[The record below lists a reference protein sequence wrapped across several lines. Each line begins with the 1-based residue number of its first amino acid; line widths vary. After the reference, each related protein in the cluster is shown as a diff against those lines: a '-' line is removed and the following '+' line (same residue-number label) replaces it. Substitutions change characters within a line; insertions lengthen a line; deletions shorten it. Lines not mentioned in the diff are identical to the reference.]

1 MTAPHR
7 KVPMVTRRVVPLAV
21 AVFVVALAGGWSLSQ
36 SELLARTAA
45 EREPA
50 ADISEAAAPVG
61 PTGSDHPAPGGPSVA
76 PLSSVPTVTFPRP
89 IVTGPRRVA
98 IQVGHWQT
106 ENVPDELRRIE
117 TATGTSWDGIT
128 EVEVDLDIASR
139 IRALLEAKGIVV
151 DVLPTTIPVGY
162 VADAF
167 LALHCDG
174 DGVGFRSGYK
184 LAHGSRRG
192 LYEEDLLRAVSDAY
206 GAATGLRYDATG
218 ITNNMR
224 NYYAFVWSRYLHSVA
239 PHAPAAIIELGF
251 LSNAGDRA
259 LLVDSPDVVAGGVAA
274 GIEAFLAAH
283 PRDQLFA
290 QDLVLQP
297 FGLPRPSPIRP

>member
-1 MTAPHR
+1 MRLRAGLL
-7 KVPMVTRRVVPLAV
+7 VLAV
-21 AVFVVALAGGWSLSQ
+21 IILALAAGWSLSR
-36 SELLARTAA
+36 SELLRTAA

-50 ADISEAAAPVG
+50 ADLSEGPAPAEPAGSGLPAA
-61 PTGSDHPAPGGPSVA
+61 APGGPSGA
-76 PLSSVPTVTFPRP
+76 LLSSVATVTIARP
-89 IVTGPRRVA
+89 VLTGPRRVA

-106 ENVPDELRRIE
+106 ENVPNELRRIE

-139 IRALLEAKGIVV
+139 IRALLEAKGFIV
-151 DVLPTTIPVGY
+151 DVPPTTIPAGY

-192 LYEEDLLRAVSDAY
+192 RYEEDLLRAVSDAY

-224 NYYAFVWSRYLHSVA
+224 NYYAFVWSRYVHAVA
-239 PHAPAAIIELGF
+239 PHTPAAIIELGF

-297 FGLPRPSPIRP
+297 FGPPRPSPTRP